1 MWLIKW
7 IVLNLKDKLHTWYSK
22 PYCLQA
28 LFENIMIELQN
39 EDEGRY
45 TQLLQKMQ

>member
-1 MWLIKW
+1 MNCLEFERQVTYMIF
-7 IVLNLKDKLHTWYSK
+7 K